1 MGRSAAGPS
10 RHSDGHGGA
19 CAGSAHP
26 ERMPRIRL
34 IALVLWAVSVASLS
48 GLYVLR
54 PDLLEP
60 ERVAGVLRGSGQPVL
75 LGYVVLN
82 VVRAFTLVPST
93 VLIVAGTL
101 LFPDRPWFV
110 MSSSLGGVVVSAL
123 LIYYF
128 FDFLGVGALLERRH
142 AARVRWLEQQ
152 MARKGFWL
160 VAGWSAFPFV
170 PTDVICYVAG
180 TLRMPVARFAAGV
193 ALGELP
199 IVVFYVWATRTLV
212 G

>member
-1 MGRSAAGPS
+1 
-10 RHSDGHGGA
+10 
-19 CAGSAHP
+19 
-26 ERMPRIRL
+26 MPRIRL
-34 IALVLWAVSVASLS
+34 IALVLWGASVLVLS
-48 GLYVLR
+48 GLYALR

-93 VLIVAGTL
+93 VLIIAGTL

-110 MSSSLGGVVVSAL
+110 MTSSLGGVVVSAL

-128 FDFLGVGALLERRH
+128 FDFLGLGALFERRH
-142 AARVRWLEQQ
+142 AARVRRLEQE
-152 MARKGFWL
+152 MARRGFWL
-160 VAGWSAFPFV
+160 VTGWSAFPFV

-199 IVVFYVWATRTLV
+199 IVAFYVWATRTLV

>member
-1 MGRSAAGPS
+1 MSPPPGLSAL
-10 RHSDGHGGA
+10 
-19 CAGSAHP
+19 
-26 ERMPRIRL
+26 PRIRL
-34 IALVLWAVSVASLS
+34 IALVLWAVSVVVLS
-48 GLYVLR
+48 GLYFLR

-75 LGYVVLN
+75 LGYVVLS
-82 VVRAFTLVPST
+82 VVRAFTLVPAT
-93 VLIVAGTL
+93 VLVIAGTL

-110 MSSSLGGVVVSAL
+110 MSSSLGGVVVSTL

-128 FDFLGVGALLERRH
+128 FDFLGLGALFERRH

-160 VAGWSAFPFV
+160 VAGWAAFPVV

-180 TLRMPVARFAAGV
+180 TLRMPVARFAAAV
-193 ALGELP
+193 ALGKLP
-199 IVVFYVWATRTLV
+199 LIAFYVWATGTLV
-212 G
+212 ERWFPL

>member
-1 MGRSAAGPS
+1 
-10 RHSDGHGGA
+10 
-19 CAGSAHP
+19 
-26 ERMPRIRL
+26 MPRIRL
-34 IALVLWAVSVASLS
+34 IALVVWGASVLALS
-48 GLYVLR
+48 GLYALR

-93 VLIVAGTL
+93 VLIIAGTL

-110 MSSSLGGVVVSAL
+110 MSSSLGGVVVSAV

-128 FDFLGVGALLERRH
+128 FDYLGLGALFERRH
-142 AARVRWLEQQ
+142 AARVRWLEKQ
-152 MARKGFWL
+152 MARRGFWL
-160 VAGWSAFPFV
+160 VTGWSAFPFV

-199 IVVFYVWATRTLV
+199 IVAFYVWATRTLV

>member
-1 MGRSAAGPS
+1 
-10 RHSDGHGGA
+10 
-19 CAGSAHP
+19 
-26 ERMPRIRL
+26 MPRIRL
-34 IALVLWAVSVASLS
+34 IALVLWGASVLVLS
-48 GLYVLR
+48 GLYALR

-93 VLIVAGTL
+93 VLIIAGTL

-110 MSSSLGGVVVSAL
+110 MTSSLGGVVVSAL

-128 FDFLGVGALLERRH
+128 FDFLGLGALFERRH
-142 AARVRWLEQQ
+142 AARVRRLEQE
-152 MARKGFWL
+152 MARRGFWL
-160 VAGWSAFPFV
+160 VTGWSAFPFV

-180 TLRMPVARFAAGV
+180 TLRMHLGKFAAGV
-193 ALGELP
+193 ALGEVP
-199 IVVFYVWATRTLV
+199 IVGFYVWAGGMV
-212 G
+212 FGG